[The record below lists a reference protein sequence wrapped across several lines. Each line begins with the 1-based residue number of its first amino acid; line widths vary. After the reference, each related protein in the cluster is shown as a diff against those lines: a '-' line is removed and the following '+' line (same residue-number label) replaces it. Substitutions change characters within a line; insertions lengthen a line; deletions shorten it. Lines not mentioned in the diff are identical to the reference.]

1 MFMQASARLWRTNL
15 VDWRAGFSTT
25 MGPGMVYLE
34 SLRNHEREGVP
45 SGAGTDTSKGFD
57 LTKMHRLLAQLGDPQ
72 DAWQAVHISGTKGK
86 GSTATMLASIASAA
100 GLKTGCYTSPH
111 VVSLHERILMDGKPI
126 TSEDLDQALVTVQP
140 TAQGLSHASPELP
153 PPSHFEVLTAAAFA
167 HFAAAG
173 TDLAVVEVGL
183 GGARDATNAFRPAG
197 LALSVVTPIGSDHL
211 DALGGSVRSVAAA
224 KAGVLKAGR
233 PLVLAPQP
241 LHEAHQE
248 IKREAHRLG
257 CPVIEVADEV
267 ELEFARGGEQHPAAP
282 AIVRVLGSTVAAAL
296 GLQQG
301 DCIEMKLGMEGVHQL
316 SNAATAITAAA
327 VLASEG
333 ILQGLTLEGL
343 RLGLSRAQLP
353 GRFQRCRLAEHR
365 AGPVLIVDGAHTPEA
380 CAALAASLRRAF
392 PEPSPVAL
400 VLAAAA
406 DKDASGMCAALG
418 ALRPVAVFPTEVEV
432 AGSGARAMAPGSIMA
447 AWQFNVPRPGRVM
460 MQPSV
465 VAAVER
471 ARMELGGVREGGGP
485 GVILV
490 TGSMHAAGAAL
501 RRLHLVPA

>member
-126 TSEDLDQALVTVQP
+126 TSKDLDQALVTVQP

-248 IKREAHRLG
+248 IKREGVYLCFVRT
-257 CPVIEVADEV
+257 
-267 ELEFARGGEQHPAAP
+267 GG
-282 AIVRVLGSTVAAAL
+282 
-296 GLQQG
+296 
-301 DCIEMKLGMEGVHQL
+301 
-316 SNAATAITAAA
+316 
-327 VLASEG
+327 
-333 ILQGLTLEGL
+333 LEGL
-343 RLGLSRAQLP
+343 QWDGSEAPCRRGVKRGNSLCRVLCVVDCGPFFGGLCGWTPEILSKSKP
-353 GRFQRCRLAEHR
+353 GRKGWYRGSHR
-365 AGPVLIVDGAHTPEA
+365 P
-380 CAALAASLRRAF
+380 
-392 PEPSPVAL
+392 
-400 VLAAAA
+400 
-406 DKDASGMCAALG
+406 
-418 ALRPVAVFPTEVEV
+418 
-432 AGSGARAMAPGSIMA
+432 PG
-447 AWQFNVPRPGRVM
+447 
-460 MQPSV
+460 
-465 VAAVER
+465 
-471 ARMELGGVREGGGP
+471 
-485 GVILV
+485 
-490 TGSMHAAGAAL
+490 
-501 RRLHLVPA
+501 